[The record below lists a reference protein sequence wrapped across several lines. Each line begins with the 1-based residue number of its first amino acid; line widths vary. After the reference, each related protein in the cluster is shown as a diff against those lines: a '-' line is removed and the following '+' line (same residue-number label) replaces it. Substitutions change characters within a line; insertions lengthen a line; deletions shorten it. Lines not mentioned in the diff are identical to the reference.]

1 MVESNGD
8 KIVGKA
14 IRGIKNTLKWW
25 KLVVETLFIPQKALF
40 IKGSK
45 YFSWHWVSIFYAG
58 LE

>member
-14 IRGIKNTLKWW
+14 IRGIKNTLEWW

-40 IKGSK
+40 ILGAR
-45 YFSWHWVSIFYAG
+45 YFGWHLVSILYAG